1 MMVVK
6 LRAVPGVH
14 KQSNSLVVPITG
26 QALSCDNLYTPQV
39 V

>member
-1 MMVVK
+1 MVVK
-6 LRAVPGVH
+6 LGALPGIH
-14 KQSNSLVVPITG
+14 KESNSLVLPITG